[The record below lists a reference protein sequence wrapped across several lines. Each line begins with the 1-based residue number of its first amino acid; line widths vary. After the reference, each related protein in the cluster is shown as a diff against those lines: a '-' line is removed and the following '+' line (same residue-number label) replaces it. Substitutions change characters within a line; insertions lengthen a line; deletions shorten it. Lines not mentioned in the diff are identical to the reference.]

1 MKLRVPFSP
10 IYIEKTNN
18 VITLSIRPGWRPTA
32 GGRDLAT
39 VATRSRDAARPASR
53 QSSYFSVAILA
64 LMFSATLVPP
74 LSARAESPVAIAMDE
89 NYRPYMFQQAG
100 KPAGFYYDL
109 LRSIFDQML
118 VQVRF
123 EMRPWTGA
131 VALIDEAEA
140 GLAGL
145 YRNEER
151 VRKYDFSNAIIE
163 EQLLVY
169 VRGGGAFR
177 FETIADL
184 KDKTIA
190 TIAGWSYG
198 QAFDTARQRGVFA
211 TMETG
216 SAAESLRKVLTGEVD
231 AAVIESLSARIALT
245 ANPDLQPLIDTL
257 PTPVAT
263 NKTYLAFNKQAGKTA
278 LLDYF
283 NYVMASMKEDGRF
296 ETILLGSVDENA
308 IIPANQ

>member
-1 MKLRVPFSP
+1 MQA
-10 IYIEKTNN
+10 
-18 VITLSIRPGWRPTA
+18 WRY
-32 GGRDLAT
+32 AT
-39 VATRSRDAARPASR
+39 VTRRGRPAVGR
-53 QSSYFSVAILA
+53 ARLFGVTILT
-64 LMFSATLVPP
+64 LVFSATLMPP
-74 LSARAESPVAIAMDE
+74 LSVRAENPVAIAMDE
-89 NYRPYMFQQAG
+89 NYPPYMFQQAG
-100 KPAGFYYDL
+100 EPAGFYYDL

-169 VRGGGAFR
+169 VRDGEAFR
-177 FETIADL
+177 FDTIEDL
-184 KDKTIA
+184 KDRTIA

-198 QAFDTARQRGVFA
+198 QAFDTARRRGVFA
-211 TMETG
+211 TVETG
-216 SAAESLRKVLTGEVD
+216 SAAESLRKVLAGEVD
-231 AAVIESLSARIALT
+231 AAVIESLSARIALE
-245 ANPDLQPLIDTL
+245 ANPDLQSLIDAL

-283 NYVMASMKEDGRF
+283 NYVMASMKADGRF
-296 ETILLGSVDENA
+296 ETILLGSVNENA
-308 IIPANQ
+308 VIPTNQ